1 MKRNRSTSVWK
12 RAGAAFL
19 ATAIVATTCVTTSL
33 SARAADSWPNDVASA
48 EPTFAGYRVKDLK
61 NWNWETDPDAEL
73 LRAQVPLQNRNEA
86 FKATQ
91 AKPYLESDAQVMLM
105 QGDYGNSFF
114 GSTLYT
120 NEFSEHVLN
129 FWQYADYFSPWHGA
143 ATAYTPEALYDP
155 VTSDWQARGF
165 EFGIVN
171 IPNPAYTNAAH
182 KNGVMSIACI
192 YFDPAFRPGQTC
204 ADIIEKDSE
213 GNFPVA
219 DQLIA
224 MAEYFGYD
232 GYFLNQE
239 EGTQQEFKPFM
250 AYLTAHGLWTQWYDT
265 NSSFNSS
272 KAAWL
277 KDDTYGQIHNSVFVN
292 YSSYYGI
299 DSQLSY
305 AESIGADPFK
315 EIFYGL
321 ECNQNKFSGG
331 HGSAKNITSLYD
343 ETGNPR
349 ASVALFTPSDW
360 YQRGVD
366 ELSIS
371 KGDELPLMQQNEYQW
386 MVAERERMFFSG
398 VYCDPTDTG
407 LKSGYSR
414 TDVGVSNASGW
425 VGVADFIAERS
436 VINGTSFYTNFNTGH
451 GVQYFKNGQV
461 SKDEEWTNINIQ
473 DILPTWQWWME
484 STDETKLT
492 PAFDYGE
499 KYTEND
505 ASGNAKTLP
514 YTQVG
519 AYDGGSSLVLYGNL
533 TGADTMHLY
542 KTDLDV
548 NATSKLDVTFKKTS
562 TDDASMKLGL
572 IFKDAPETTVKV
584 DVANSAEAGDWTT
597 STIDL
602 SEFAGRAIAAI
613 TLEFEGEASNYQ
625 MNIGGLR
632 ISDDTYKPAAPTG
645 FTVDRAYADG
655 QMIVKWDIADY
666 DTVKQYN
673 LYGVMSDG
681 SRVYLGGTYDDIL
694 YVKSTFGET
703 ESVKLEL
710 CAVGKDGTE
719 SEPATYTYVYNDK
732 PSNVKVEEALTS
744 TGLLV
749 RASTPGKL
757 AVSFDAPKTGAPDSY
772 EFEVTLRN
780 IESDH
785 PENKVYTHTV
795 EGTATN
801 AEIPLPIEEGREY
814 DLKIYPVRNG
824 ERGDAICY
832 RGWSNDSYSNPMDQ
846 ADVRISG
853 SQIRLVDPDSVD
865 WYKMHVTFDGASV
878 TTFKRGGSA
887 RFTATMKFTLP
898 KSTGLLS
905 IVVEDFAGNMSDPL
919 NLTFIDGSVYD
930 MTAEYGAELIP
941 DDALRGWLQ
950 ANVGRTIADLVAFS
964 GSMDVS
970 NLGIQDLTGLTL
982 VSGITELNLG
992 GNKLTAIDSAMI
1004 PSGVTKL
1011 NLSGSKE
1018 LTTVTMNNRSLDLDL
1033 TDCTALETLN
1043 LKQFG
1048 NNELNLTGC
1057 TELKNLYMTGSAMT
1071 SLDITDCVKLHN
1083 FDVSNSNLETITAA
1097 DASAYTNAYHWNWQ
1111 NNKLDLTEGAN
1122 AGKLFTGMKAYFET
1136 AELEPEIS
1144 DEEST
1149 LVSGGSWSASTGA
1162 TKVLDIGS
1170 VSKLSS
1176 LTFTN
1181 NYVDWYGNGYSIGK
1195 VNIEISNDGETYT
1208 QLMEWL
1214 DPNEGNHSNNTIT
1227 LPDGSEA
1234 RYVRITGTGV
1244 SSYFYTSS
1252 WTLKGYAVAPMGF
1265 LYNGQQ
1271 PAFTRDVKP
1280 IYAKDNGAVYQL
1292 RDLAENALAST
1303 KLVQSGTL
1311 LSTLA
1316 DADWLAADYVANNT
1330 VLPENVQIRVTDA
1343 AGNTQT
1349 FQADGTFTSTTAG
1362 TYTVSYANGYNTLLT
1377 GEIHVDHDFVNGA
1390 YTAPSCS
1397 AEGSQVRGCVN
1408 CGHEETVSVPKTEH
1422 TWDEGVI
1429 TAPTCT
1435 EEGYTIFT
1443 CTECGETMKGNI
1455 VKALGHNHEAVVTAP
1470 SCETVGYTT
1479 YTCTECGDSYV
1490 SDIVAALGHSYKDVV
1505 TAPTC
1510 DAMGYT
1516 THTCERCGD
1525 SYIDTFVPATDH
1537 DYEQTVTKE
1546 ATCTEEGELTFTCKH
1561 DGCGKTY
1568 TQVLPKADHDCK
1580 ATVVEATCLGYGY
1593 TQYKC
1598 ENCDHSYIDALTQPL
1613 GHSYKDVVTA
1623 PTCDEGG
1630 FTTHTCERCGDSYV
1644 DSYTEA
1650 LGHKCAA
1657 FTDIANHWGK
1667 DAICFVTERNL
1678 FAGTTATTFGPNVN
1692 MTRGMLVTVLYRL
1705 EGTPD
1710 VEEASP
1716 FTDVKAD
1723 EYFADPIAWAAANGI
1738 VAGKDETTFAPYE
1751 NVTREQMAAI
1761 LMRYAAY
1768 KKYDVT
1774 ATNDLTAF
1782 VDASSISEYALPA
1795 MQWAV
1800 GAGIISG
1807 RSTTVLA
1814 PSGHATRA
1822 EVASLLARFVELI
1835 EK

>member
-1 MKRNRSTSVWK
+1 MKRNRGKSVWK

-33 SARAADSWPNDVASA
+33 PARAADSWPNNVASA
-48 EPTFAGYRVKDLK
+48 EPTFAGYRVKDVK
-61 NWNWETDPDAEL
+61 NWNPETDPDAEL
-73 LRAQVPLQNRNEA
+73 LRAKIPLQNRNEA

-91 AKPYLESDAQVMLM
+91 AKPYLESNAQVMLM

-129 FWQYADYFSPWHGA
+129 FWQYADYYSPWHGA
-143 ATAYTPEALYDP
+143 ATAYTPQSLYDP
-155 VTSDWQARGF
+155 VTSDWRARGF

-182 KNGVMSIACI
+182 KNGVLSIACI

-204 ADIIEKDSE
+204 VDMIEQDSE
-213 GNFPVA
+213 GAFPVA

-239 EGTQQEFKPFM
+239 EGSYQEFKPFM
-250 AYLTAHGLWTQWYDT
+250 AYLTSKGLWTQWYDT
-265 NSSFNSS
+265 NSTFNSS

-292 YSSYYGI
+292 YGSYFNI
-299 DSQLSY
+299 DTQISY
-305 AESIGADPFK
+305 AESIGVDPFK
-315 EIFYGL
+315 EVFYGL
-321 ECNQNKFSGG
+321 ECNQNKFSGN
-331 HGSAKNITSLYD
+331 HGSARNISGLYD

-398 VYCDPTDTG
+398 VYTDPTNTG

-414 TDVGVSNASGW
+414 PDVGVSNAAGW

-436 VINGTSFYTNFNTGH
+436 VIGGTSFYTNFNTGH
-451 GVQYFKNGQV
+451 GVQYFKNGMV

-473 DILPTWQWWME
+473 DILPTWQWWIE

-492 PAFDYGE
+492 PAFDYGT

-505 ASGNAKTLP
+505 ASGNTKTLP

-542 KTDLDV
+542 KTDLSV
-548 NATSKLDVTFKKTS
+548 NANSKLDVTFKKTS
-562 TDDASMKLGL
+562 TDNASMKLGL

-584 DVANSAEAGDWTT
+584 DVANSTVAGDWTT

-602 SEFAGRAIAAI
+602 SAYAGKSIAAI
-613 TLEFEGEASNYQ
+613 TLEFEGEAENYQ

-632 ISDDTYKPAAPTG
+632 ISDGTYKPAAPTG
-645 FTVDRAYADG
+645 FKVDRAFADG

-703 ESVKLEL
+703 ESVTLEL

-719 SEPATYTYVYNDK
+719 SEPATYTYTYNDK
-732 PSNVKVEEALTS
+732 PSNVQVAEANTES
-744 TGLLV
+744 GLLV

-757 AVSFDAPKTGAPDSY
+757 AVSFDAPKNGAPDSY
-772 EFEVTLRN
+772 EFEVILRN

-795 EGTATN
+795 EGTATS
-801 AEIPLPIEEGREY
+801 AEISLPITEGREY
-814 DLKIYPVRNG
+814 DLKIYAVKNG

-832 RGWSNDSYSNPMDQ
+832 RGWSNDSYSQPLSV
-846 ADVRISG
+846 ADLQING
-853 SQIRLVDPDSVD
+853 QTIRLVDPDSVD
-865 WYKMHVTFDGASV
+865 WYKMHVTFDGEQIKS
-878 TTFKRGGSA
+878 FKRG
-887 RFTATMKFTLP
+887 ATSGRSMNFSLS
-898 KSTGLLS
+898 KSTGILS
-905 IVVEDFAGNMSDPL
+905 IVVEDFAGNQSAPL
-919 NLTFIDGSVYD
+919 DLAFINGSAYD
-930 MTAEYGAELIP
+930 LNAEYGADLIP

-950 ANVGRTIADLVAFS
+950 TNVGKTIADLAAFNGAMDLSKVGVA
-964 GSMDVS
+964 D
-970 NLGIQDLTGLTL
+970 ITGLTIL
-982 VSGITELNLG
+982 TGITELNLS
-992 GNKLTAIDSAMI
+992 GNNLTTLDGALI
-1004 PSGVTKL
+1004 PDGVTKL
-1011 NLSGSKE
+1011 NLSDNKE
-1018 LTTVTMNNRSLDLDL
+1018 LTEVTINNRTNLDLDL
-1033 TDCTALETLN
+1033 TGCIALETLKLEN
-1043 LKQFG
+1043 FG
-1048 NNELNLTGC
+1048 NKELNLTGC
-1057 TELKNLYMTGSAMT
+1057 TNLTNLYLRGSQLT

-1083 FDVSNSNLETITAA
+1083 FDISNSNLESITAA
-1097 DASAYTNAYHWNWQ
+1097 DASAYTDAYYWNWTGA
-1111 NNKLDLTEGAN
+1111 KLDLTASTKEGIL
-1122 AGKLFTGMKAYFET
+1122 KDGMVAYFEN
-1136 AELEPEIS
+1136 AELEEEIDPEESVLLNKGSTANTKQINLS
-1144 DEEST
+1144 LPAYALITKVTYKNDYDEGYGINSGTVSVSSDGQNYTQVAAFSNVQLDEEKT
-1149 LVSGGSWSASTGA
+1149 
-1162 TKVLDIGS
+1162 
-1170 VSKLSS
+1170 
-1176 LTFTN
+1176 
-1181 NYVDWYGNGYSIGK
+1181 
-1195 VNIEISNDGETYT
+1195 IE
-1208 QLMEWL
+1208 L
-1214 DPNEGNHSNNTIT
+1214 PEGTR
-1227 LPDGSEA
+1227 GQ
-1234 RYVRITGTGV
+1234 YVRIDITDGRGWGYNMKVWGRGT
-1244 SSYFYTSS
+1244 
-1252 WTLKGYAVAPMGF
+1252 APMG
-1265 LYNGQQ
+1265 YSYGNQQ
-1271 PAFTRDVKP
+1271 PALTRDIKT
-1280 IYAKDNGAVYQL
+1280 IYAKDNGASYNVIDVLNSAY
-1292 RDLAENALAST
+1292 AST
-1303 KLVQSGTL
+1303 RLVQSGTL
-1311 LSTLA
+1311 LSTLS
-1316 DADWLAADYVANNT
+1316 DVDWLAANYVSNNT
-1330 VLPENVQIRVTDA
+1330 VVPENAQARITNSK
-1343 AGNTQT
+1343 GQSYE
-1349 FQADGTFTSTTAG
+1349 FQSAGTFVADVADV
-1362 TYTVSYANGYNTLLT
+1362 YTVSFVSGYNTLLT
-1377 GEIHVDHDFVNGA
+1377 SEIHVDHDFVDGA
-1390 YTAPSCS
+1390 YTAPSCTE
-1397 AEGSQVRGCVN
+1397 EGAQVKGCIN
-1408 CGHEETVSVPKTEH
+1408 CGHEITVSVPKAEH

-1429 TAPTCT
+1429 TAPSCT
-1435 EEGYTIFT
+1435 EEGFTTFT
-1443 CTECGETMKGNI
+1443 CVECGETMKGDV

-1479 YTCTECGDSYV
+1479 YTCSECGDSYV
-1490 SDIVAALGHSYKDVV
+1490 SNVVAALGHSYTSVV

-1525 SYIDTFVPATDH
+1525 SYIDSFVPATEH
-1537 DYEQTVTKE
+1537 DYEKTVTKE

-1561 DGCGKTY
+1561 EGCGKTY
-1568 TQVLPKADHDCK
+1568 TQVLPKADHDCE

-1598 ENCDHSYIDALTQPL
+1598 ANCDHSYIDALTQPL
-1613 GHSYKDVVTA
+1613 GHSYKAVVTA

-1630 FTTHTCERCGDSYV
+1630 YTTHTCERCGDSYV
-1644 DSYTEA
+1644 DSYTDA
-1650 LGHKCAA
+1650 LGHKCDA
-1657 FTDIANHWGK
+1657 FTDIADHWGK
-1667 DAICFVTERNL
+1667 DAICFVTERGL

-1705 EGTPD
+1705 EGEPFTKLD
-1710 VEEASP
+1710 SA
-1716 FTDVKAD
+1716 FTDVEAD
-1723 EYFADPIAWAAANGI
+1723 AYFAAPIAWAAANGI
-1738 VAGKDETTFAPYE
+1738 VAGKDATTFAPYE
-1751 NVTREQMAAI
+1751 DVTREQMAAI
-1761 LMRYAAY
+1761 LMRYAKY
-1768 KKYDVT
+1768 KGYDVT
-1774 ATNDLTAF
+1774 ATNDLAAF
-1782 VDASSISEYALPA
+1782 ADASSISEYAVPA

-1807 RSTTVLA
+1807 RSATTLV
-1814 PSGHATRA
+1814 PGGDATRA
-1822 EVASLLARFVELI
+1822 EVASLLTRFVALI